1 VPRAAH
7 APGLRCV
14 PSDTRAPRPTGAAA
28 CLFSA
33 CLVLL
38 GATSAVA
45 QVPDPDP
52 ERFAEEIAAFARW
65 DAKNAVPRDAVL
77 FVGSSSIRMWNT
89 AERFQDLPVVNRGF
103 GGAHISDVNHFLHE
117 TVLRYVPS
125 VIVFYAGDN
134 DVEAGKSADQVLADY
149 EAFVRRVSDANP
161 STQIVFVAI
170 KPSLARWTRWPEMRT
185 ANDRVRSYSETRAN
199 LRYTDVATPMLEA
212 GGEPRAELF
221 VSDGLHLSEA
231 GYDLWTTVVKQTLG
245 GIQ

>member
-1 VPRAAH
+1 MRA
-7 APGLRCV
+7 
-14 PSDTRAPRPTGAAA
+14 S
-28 CLFSA
+28 LFSA
-33 CLVLL
+33 GLVLL

-89 AERFQDLPVVNRGF
+89 AERFPDLPVINRGF
-103 GGAHISDVNHFLHE
+103 GGAHISDVNHFFHE
-117 TVLRYVPS
+117 TVLRYDPS

-134 DVEAGKSADQVLADY
+134 DVEAGKGADQVLADY
-149 EAFVRRVSDANP
+149 EAFVRTVSDVNP

-170 KPSLARWTRWPEMRT
+170 KPSLARWPWWPEMRT
-185 ANDRVRSYSETRAN
+185 ANERVRSHSQTRAN
-199 LRYTDVATPMLEA
+199 LHYADVATPMLEA
-212 GGEPRAELF
+212 DGKPRAELF

-231 GYDLWTTVVKQTLG
+231 GYDVWTSVVRQTFAA
-245 GIQ
+245 IQCARKPLTH